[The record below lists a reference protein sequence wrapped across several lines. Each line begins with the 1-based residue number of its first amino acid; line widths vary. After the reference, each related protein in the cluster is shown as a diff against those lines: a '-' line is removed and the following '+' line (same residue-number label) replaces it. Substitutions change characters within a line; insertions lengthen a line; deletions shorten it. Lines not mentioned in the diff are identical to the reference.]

1 MAAITRDFPLDQLV
15 GWDVPH
21 SDDAIHTTS
30 EWCVFRAPDD
40 GLTYRFEFSPQ
51 AAASPDMY
59 WYDDMPRVVTAE
71 RVELKQVCTEAWTPV
86 ETEDGA
92 RV

>member
-15 GWDVPH
+15 DWDVPH
-21 SDDAIHTTS
+21 SDDAIHTTA

-51 AAASPDMY
+51 AAESPDME
-59 WYDDMPRVVTAE
+59 WYDDMPRIVTAVHVGL
-71 RVELKQVCTEAWTPV
+71 RQALTDAWTPV
-86 ETEDGA
+86 DTENGA
-92 RV
+92 